1 MLYIEKK
8 PCPPDIQAD
17 IDLQLTTPGWDEIA
31 EQPSPKEAKRIR
43 KEYFDMLNKERLRAA
58 LIEEQHGLCAYCMS
72 RIVNDGNITTLEHW
86 YPLSKSKSRSM
97 QYSNLLAVCKGGSKV
112 PLEAGEKRIVCCDA
126 KKEHTVITINPQNK
140 DMMSHIAYH
149 EDGTV
154 FYSTSDQKLKKTM
167 EDDLSIHLGLNGFNG
182 HDTTSRIVK
191 KRSDVF
197 KIMDE
202 ELMRLYLDGELTHEY
217 LMEQLDE
224 YENDLQRKEFAG
236 VAIFVLQQYLQYFQV
251 D

>member
-1 MLYIEKK
+1 MMHIEKK

-17 IDLQLTTPGWDEIA
+17 IELQLTTPGWDEIA
-31 EQPSPKEAKRIR
+31 EEPSSKEAKRIR
-43 KEYFDMLNKERLRAA
+43 KEYFDKLDKKRLRAA

-72 RIVNDGNITTLEHW
+72 SIVNDGNVTTLEHW

-126 KKEHTVITINPQNK
+126 KKEHTRITIDPQNK

-149 EDGTV
+149 DDGTI
-154 FYSTSDQKLKKTM
+154 FFSTSDLDLKRIM
-167 EDDLSIHLGLNGFNG
+167 EDDLSLHLGLNGVNG

-191 KRSDVF
+191 RRSD
-197 KIMDE
+197 IYSSIDDE
-202 ELMRLYLDGELTHEY
+202 
-217 LMEQLDE
+217 LMEQYQEGMLTMESLLEQIEE
-224 YENDLQRKEFAG
+224 YETAPQRKEFAG
-236 VAIFVLQQYLQYFQV
+236 VAIFVLQQYLHFFEA